1 MPNIFELGTA
11 LQKVFEEIEEN
22 DGELTPELE
31 KELDITSQNFK
42 DKIEA
47 YCQVLTMYNSDIE
60 CCKNEKDRINSIQKT
75 KKNNVERIKQRLLEA
90 VEEFG
95 EIGKKGNKVIETP
108 VRKLFTKALTS
119 VEENETRRN
128 KLVYHFLNFIEE
140 LSRQGILELG
150 EDIDVNGLLASV
162 NANAKAEYELPD
174 EFGNT
179 PVEEFVPYTIA
190 DLQAIKLNI
199 TESVSLYNMVTRDSV
214 VGSLIASDEIHPIGS
229 ELDKDIAKAIL
240 NDALLSEEASP
251 LTVGS
256 FVKKT
261 SLTIK

>member
-108 VRKLFTKALTS
+108 VRKLFTKELTS